1 MLRPLYQGK
10 HVSGHLCEGIVK
22 HSSISYSCLA
32 IITGRPRFTII
43 NKCFVTE
50 TTIAEYP
57 LVANLDM
64 CRKLN
69 TIQFMINSSS

>member
-1 MLRPLYQGK
+1 M
-10 HVSGHLCEGIVK
+10 SGHLCEGIVK

-32 IITGRPRFTII
+32 MITGRPRFT
-43 NKCFVTE
+43 KCFVTE

-57 LVANLDM
+57 LVANIDM

-69 TIQFMINSSS
+69 MIQFMINSSS